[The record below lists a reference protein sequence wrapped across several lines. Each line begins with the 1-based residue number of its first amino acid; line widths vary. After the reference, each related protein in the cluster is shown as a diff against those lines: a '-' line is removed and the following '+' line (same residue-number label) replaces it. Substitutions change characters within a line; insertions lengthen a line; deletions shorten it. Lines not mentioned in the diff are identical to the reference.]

1 LPQQHKVE
9 DILQVKKVFL
19 ALLADKVEKVLKI
32 KNSCE
37 SNKKPRINMIT
48 KELSRKE
55 VIISITKVYAELIV
69 NSAHIHISNVNKY
82 LKNSKLDT
90 FADFI
95 LFNTNGITI
104 TTNKPASDL
113 DLLTIKKYLKSI
125 ENINLDSIRVFI
137 SSSPSHI

>member
-1 LPQQHKVE
+1 
-9 DILQVKKVFL
+9 
-19 ALLADKVEKVLKI
+19 
-32 KNSCE
+32 
-37 SNKKPRINMIT
+37 MIT